1 MGARRPEGSVA
12 GEPDDGDIEAGMGT
26 PGAGRRRRRRR
37 LDAREAAIT
46 LLARR
51 DHSRV
56 ELERRLLS
64 QGYSAEELAPLIP
77 ELIETRALDDVRFAH
92 NYVSYHVARGLGP
105 VRIRVELEALGVGA
119 ELIEAALALE
129 QDWVTLAREQRSRRF
144 GPKTPASRVEQLR
157 QARFLQSRGFSSDHI
172 RAALGADFEADS

>member
-1 MGARRPEGSVA
+1 LGARRPEGSPA
-12 GEPDDGDIEAGMGT
+12 GDSDEGDAGTGVSS
-26 PGAGRRRRRRR
+26 PGRRRRRRR
-37 LDAREAAIT
+37 LDVREAAIT

-51 DHSRV
+51 DHSRS

-64 QGYSAEELAPLIP
+64 QGYSAAEIAPLIS
-77 ELIETRALDDVRFAH
+77 ELIESRALDDARFAH
-92 NYVSYHVARGLGP
+92 NYVSYHVARGQGP
-105 VRIRVELEALGVGA
+105 IRIRMELEALGVAA
-119 ELIEAALALE
+119 ELIETVLTLGQDWLALA
-129 QDWVTLAREQRSRRF
+129 QEQRSRRF